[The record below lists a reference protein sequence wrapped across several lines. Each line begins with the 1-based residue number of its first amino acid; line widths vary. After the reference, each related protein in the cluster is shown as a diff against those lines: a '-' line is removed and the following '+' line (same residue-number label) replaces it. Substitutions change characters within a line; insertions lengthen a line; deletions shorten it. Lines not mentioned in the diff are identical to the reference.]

1 MKNVIILTGTP
12 GTGKTTIAREV
23 AKRLNIKYINLGEFA
38 KTHNVMM
45 TPDPERDTMIVDED
59 DMLDKIIQEIK
70 QSDKQIIIDS
80 HWGDVIPAEFV
91 EIAIVLRTHPDI
103 LIQRLKQRNWTH
115 EKIIEN
121 VQAEIL
127 GVCLVDAINA
137 YGEDKVFEI
146 DTTDRAIEE
155 SIFQFLQIIKERK
168 RSKRI
173 DWMIQLEREK
183 RFDEFFFLK
192 NRRRKINP
200 SLYRR

>member
-1 MKNVIILTGTP
+1 MSVIVITGTP
-12 GTGKTTIAREV
+12 GTGKTTIAREL
-23 AKRLNIKYINLGEFA
+23 AKQLDMVHINLGEFA

-115 EKIIEN
+115 EKIMEN

-183 RFDEFFFLK
+183 RFDEFFK
-192 NRRRKINP
+192 KE
-200 SLYRR
+200 